1 MTKDVNVNQLVIN
14 TLTKAQYDA
23 ALANDQISDTELYMI
38 TDDNVESY
46 SKTESDQKYATKT
59 ELGDYV
65 QTSTLTTTLADYAL
79 SSEVPTTV
87 AELTDAS
94 DYATVA
100 SLAAVATS
108 GSYNDLDDKPTIPTV
123 NNATLTI
130 QKNGTTV
137 NTFTANASENVTANI
152 SVPTTVAELSDSG
165 NYVLSSALATV
176 ATSGSYNDLA
186 DKPTIPTVDQTYD
199 GTSTNAQSGAA
210 VKSAIDAAVS
220 SVYKPAGSSA
230 FASLP
235 TPAKAVEGNVYNV
248 TDAFTTTADF
258 VEGAG
263 KQYPAGTNVVVIN
276 TTGTTYKFDVL
287 AGMVD
292 LSGYQLANTAVT
304 HTASTAAGS
313 ATQPVYVNASGVAT
327 PVTYELNKTVP
338 ADAVFT
344 DTTYDVFTGAT
355 SSADG
360 ASGLVKAPVAGDQE
374 KFLRGDGNW
383 ATVSTTDTKNT
394 AGATDTS
401 SKIFLVG
408 ATTQGDNPQTYTQDT
423 AFVDVNGRLNSAAPA
438 SDAND
443 TTVAT
448 TKWVKDQ
455 GYKTSSGVTSVA
467 EGSANGTVAVSVD
480 GGTATNV
487 SVHGLGSAA
496 YTESSAYATAAQG
509 ELAESA
515 IQSVAEGS
523 TNGTISVDGSDVAV
537 HGLGS
542 AAYTAS
548 TAYAAASHTH
558 TTADVTLLTSYSK
571 GSSSAALAATDTL
584 NQALSKLENQIDSK
598 ASVVF
603 RDWSQ
608 N

>member
-1 MTKDVNVNQLVIN
+1 MPETKYFSKFSDGTNTYEVKDAEARAALEGKQGTLTAGTNITLNNDTIATTAAKVTIKDWSTATPTQTDLNQFVIN
-14 TLTKAQYDA
+14 KLTKQQYDDIDSPDP
-23 ALANDQISDTELYMI
+23 NQFYMV
-38 TDDNVESY
+38 TDDTGITVDS
-46 SKTESDQKYATKT
+46 S
-59 ELGDYV
+59 L
-65 QTSTLTTTLADYAL
+65 ST
-79 SSEVPTTV
+79 SSENPVQNKVITT
-87 AELTDAS
+87 ALNGKADS
-94 DYATVA
+94 S

-152 SVPTTVAELSDSG
+152 SVPTTVAELSDAS
-165 NYVLSSALATV
+165 NYVLSSALAAV
-176 ATSGSYNDLA
+176 ATSGSYNDLSN
-186 DKPTIPTVDQTYD
+186 KPVVDQVYAD
-199 GTSTNAQSGAA
+199 NSSNAQSGKA
-210 VKSAIDAAVS
+210 VKSAIDAAIS

-235 TPAKAVEGNVYNV
+235 TPAKAIEGNVYNV
-248 TDAFTTTADF
+248 TDAFTTTAAF

-263 KQYPAGTNVVVIN
+263 KEYPAGTNVVVIN

-313 ATQPVYVNASGVAT
+313 ATQPVYINASGVAT

-344 DTTYDVFTGAT
+344 DTTYNVFTGAT
-355 SSADG
+355 SSAAG
-360 ASGLVKAPVAGDQE
+360 TSGLVKAPIAGDQE

-467 EGSANGTVAVSVD
+467 EGSANGTIAVSVD
-480 GGTATNV
+480 GGTATN
-487 SVHGLGSAA
+487 
-496 YTESSAYATAAQG
+496 
-509 ELAESA
+509 
-515 IQSVAEGS
+515 
-523 TNGTISVDGSDVAV
+523 VAV

-548 TAYAAASHTH
+548 TAYAAAGHTH
-558 TTADVTLLTSYSK
+558 QWTYDSSTETLTF
-571 GSSSAALAATDTL
+571 GSA
-584 NQALSKLENQIDSK
+584 I
-598 ASVVF
+598 
-603 RDWSQ
+603 
-608 N
+608 

>member
-1 MTKDVNVNQLVIN
+1 MPETKYFSKFSDGTNTYEVKDAEARAALEGKQNSLTAGTNITLENDTVATTAAKVTIKDWSTATPTQTDLNQFIIN
-14 TLTKAQYDA
+14 KLTKAQYDDIPTPDP
-23 ALANDQISDTELYMI
+23 NQFYMV
-38 TDDNVESY
+38 TDDTGITVDS
-46 SKTESDQKYATKT
+46 S
-59 ELGDYV
+59 L
-65 QTSTLTTTLADYAL
+65 ST
-79 SSEVPTTV
+79 SSENPVQNKVITT
-87 AELTDAS
+87 ALNGKADS
-94 DYATVA
+94 S

-108 GSYNDLDDKPTIPTV
+108 GSYNDLDNKPTIPTV

-152 SVPTTVAELSDSG
+152 SVPTTVAELSDAG

-199 GTSTNAQSGAA
+199 GTSTNAQSGVA

-355 SSADG
+355 SSAAG
-360 ASGLVKAPVAGDQE
+360 TSGLVKAPVAGDQE
-374 KFLRGDGNW
+374 KFLRGDGDW

-401 SKIFLVG
+401 SKIYLVG
-408 ATTQGDNPQTYTQDT
+408 ATAQDANPQTYTQDT
-423 AFVDVNGRLNSAAPA
+423 AFVDANGRLNSAAPA

-467 EGSANGTVAVSVD
+467 EGSANGTIAVSVD

-487 SVHGLGSAA
+487 
-496 YTESSAYATAAQG
+496 
-509 ELAESA
+509 
-515 IQSVAEGS
+515 
-523 TNGTISVDGSDVAV
+523 AV
-537 HGLGS
+537 HGLGT

-548 TAYAAASHTH
+548 TAYATANHTH
-558 TTADVTLLTSYSK
+558 QWTYDSSTETLTF
-571 GSSSAALAATDTL
+571 GSA
-584 NQALSKLENQIDSK
+584 I
-598 ASVVF
+598 
-603 RDWSQ
+603 
-608 N
+608 

>member
-1 MTKDVNVNQLVIN
+1 MTKQYFSKFSDGTNTYEVKDAEARTALEGKQGTLTAGTNITLNNDTIATTAAKVTIKDWSTATPTQTDLNQFVIN
-14 TLTKAQYDA
+14 KLTKQQYDDIDSPDP
-23 ALANDQISDTELYMI
+23 NQFYMV
-38 TDDNVESY
+38 TDDTGITVDS
-46 SKTESDQKYATKT
+46 S
-59 ELGDYV
+59 L
-65 QTSTLTTTLADYAL
+65 ST
-79 SSEVPTTV
+79 SSENPVQNKVITT
-87 AELTDAS
+87 ALNGKADS
-94 DYATVA
+94 S

-152 SVPTTVAELSDSG
+152 SVPTTVAELSDAS
-165 NYVLSSALATV
+165 NYVLSSALAAV
-176 ATSGSYNDLA
+176 ATSGSYSDLSN
-186 DKPTIPTVDQTYD
+186 KPVVDQVYAD
-199 GTSTNAQSGAA
+199 NSSNAQSGKA
-210 VKSAIDAAVS
+210 VKSAIDAAIS

-235 TPAKAVEGNVYNV
+235 TPAKAIEGNVYNV
-248 TDAFTTTADF
+248 TDAFTTTAAF

-263 KQYPAGTNVVVIN
+263 KEYPAGTNVVVIN

-313 ATQPVYVNASGVAT
+313 ATQPVYINASGVAT

-344 DTTYDVFTGAT
+344 DTTYNVFTGAT
-355 SSADG
+355 SSAAG
-360 ASGLVKAPVAGDQE
+360 TSGLVKAPIAGDQE

-383 ATVSTTDTKNT
+383 ATVVTTDTKNT

-423 AFVDVNGRLNSAAPA
+423 AFVDANGRLNSAAPA

-467 EGSANGTVAVSVD
+467 EGSSNGTIAVSVD

-496 YTESSAYATAAQG
+496 YT
-509 ELAESA
+509 
-515 IQSVAEGS
+515 
-523 TNGTISVDGSDVAV
+523 
-537 HGLGS
+537 
-542 AAYTAS
+542 AS
-548 TAYAAASHTH
+548 TAYAAAGHTH
-558 TTADVTLLTSYSK
+558 TWTYDSSTETLTF
-571 GSSSAALAATDTL
+571 GSA
-584 NQALSKLENQIDSK
+584 
-598 ASVVF
+598 V
-603 RDWSQ
+603 
-608 N
+608 

>member
-1 MTKDVNVNQLVIN
+1 MPETKQYFSKFSDGTNTYEVKDAEARAALEGKQNSLTAGTNITLDNDTVATTAAKVTIKDWSTATPTQTDLNQFIIN
-14 TLTKAQYDA
+14 KLTKAQYDDIA
-23 ALANDQISDTELYMI
+23 TPDPNQFYMV
-38 TDDNVESY
+38 TDDTGITVDS
-46 SKTESDQKYATKT
+46 S
-59 ELGDYV
+59 L
-65 QTSTLTTTLADYAL
+65 ST
-79 SSEVPTTV
+79 SSENPVQNKVITT
-87 AELTDAS
+87 ALNGKADS
-94 DYATVA
+94 S

-108 GSYNDLDDKPTIPTV
+108 GSYNDLDNKPTIPTV

-152 SVPTTVAELSDSG
+152 SVPTTVAELSDAG

-220 SVYKPAGSSA
+220 SVYKPAGSIA

-235 TPAKAVEGNVYNV
+235 ALSSANEGKVYNV

-263 KQYPAGTNVVVIN
+263 KSYPAGTNVVIVN
-276 TTGTTYKFDVL
+276 TSGTTYKYDVL
-287 AGMVD
+287 AGFVD

-355 SSADG
+355 SSAAG
-360 ASGLVKAPVAGDQE
+360 TSGLVKAPVAGDQE

-423 AFVDVNGRLNSAAPA
+423 AFVDANGRLNSAAPA

-448 TKWVKDQ
+448 TKWIKDQ

-467 EGSANGTVAVSVD
+467 EGSANGTIAVSVD

-487 SVHGLGSAA
+487 
-496 YTESSAYATAAQG
+496 
-509 ELAESA
+509 
-515 IQSVAEGS
+515 
-523 TNGTISVDGSDVAV
+523 AV
-537 HGLGS
+537 HGLGT

-548 TAYAAASHTH
+548 TAYAAAGHTH
-558 TTADVTLLTSYSK
+558 QWTYDSSTETLTF
-571 GSSSAALAATDTL
+571 GSA
-584 NQALSKLENQIDSK
+584 I
-598 ASVVF
+598 
-603 RDWSQ
+603 
-608 N
+608 

>member
-1 MTKDVNVNQLVIN
+1 MPETKKYFSKFSDGTNTYEVKDAEARTALEGKQNSLTAGTNITLNSDTIATTAAKVTIKDWSTSTPTQTDLNQFIIN
-14 TLTKAQYDA
+14 KLTKAQYD
-23 ALANDQISDTELYMI
+23 DISTPDPNQFYMV
-38 TDDNVESY
+38 TDDTGITV
-46 SKTESDQKYATKT
+46 D
-59 ELGDYV
+59 
-65 QTSTLTTTLADYAL
+65 STLSTTSENPVQNKVITTALNNKAD
-79 SSEVPTTV
+79 SS
-87 AELTDAS
+87 
-94 DYATVA
+94 

-108 GSYNDLDDKPTIPTV
+108 GSYNDLDNKPTIPTV

-137 NTFTANASENVTANI
+137 NTFTANASDNVTANI
-152 SVPTTVAELSDSG
+152 SVPTTVAELSDAS

-186 DKPTIPTVDQTYD
+186 DKPTIPTVDQTYS
-199 GTSTNAQSGAA
+199 GTSTNAQSGVA

-220 SVYKPAGSSA
+220 SAYKAAGSVA

-235 TPAKAVEGNVYNV
+235 ALSSANEGKVYNV

-263 KQYPAGTNVVVIN
+263 KSYPAGTNVVIVN
-276 TTGTTYKFDVL
+276 TSGTTYKYDVL
-287 AGMVD
+287 AGFVD

-313 ATQPVYVNASGVAT
+313 ATQPVYINASGVAT
-327 PVTYELNKTVP
+327 AVTYELNKTVP

-344 DTTYDVFTGAT
+344 DTTYNVFTGAT

-360 ASGLVKAPVAGDQE
+360 ASGLVKAPEAGDQE

-423 AFVDVNGRLNSAAPA
+423 AFVDANGRLNSAAPA

-467 EGSANGTVAVSVD
+467 EGSANGTIAVSVD
-480 GGTATNV
+480 GGTATN
-487 SVHGLGSAA
+487 
-496 YTESSAYATAAQG
+496 
-509 ELAESA
+509 
-515 IQSVAEGS
+515 
-523 TNGTISVDGSDVAV
+523 VAV

-548 TAYAAASHTH
+548 TAYAAANHTH
-558 TTADVTLLTSYSK
+558 QWTYDSSTETLTF
-571 GSSSAALAATDTL
+571 GSA
-584 NQALSKLENQIDSK
+584 I
-598 ASVVF
+598 
-603 RDWSQ
+603 
-608 N
+608 

>member
-59 ELGDYV
+59 ELSDYV

-79 SSEVPTTV
+79 SSEIPTTV

-100 SLAAVATS
+100 SLATVATS
-108 GSYNDLDDKPTIPTV
+108 GSYNDLSNKPTIPTV

-130 QKNGTTV
+130 KRNNTTV
-137 NTFTANASENVTANI
+137 DTFTANASEDKAINI
-152 SVPTTVAELSDSG
+152 SVPTTVAELTDASDYATTAS
-165 NYVLSSALATV
+165 LATV
-176 ATSGSYNDLA
+176 ATSGSYNDLSN
-186 DKPTIPTVDQTYD
+186 KPTIPTVDQTYD
-199 GTSTNAQSGAA
+199 GTSTNAQSGVA

-220 SVYKPAGSSA
+220 SAYKAAGSVA

-235 TPAKAVEGNVYNV
+235 ALSSANEGKVYNV
-248 TDAFTTTADF
+248 TDSFTTTADF

-263 KQYPAGTNVVVIN
+263 KSYPAGTNVVVVN
-276 TTGTTYKFDVL
+276 TSGTTYKYDVL
-287 AGMVD
+287 AGFVD

-313 ATQPVYVNASGVAT
+313 ATQPVYINASGVAT
-327 PVTYELNKTVP
+327 PVSYELNKTVP

-344 DTTYDVFTGAT
+344 DTTYSAFSGSDGTNAGA
-355 SSADG
+355 A
-360 ASGLVKAPVAGDQE
+360 GLVPAPAAADNE
-374 KFLRGDGNW
+374 KFLKGDGTW
-383 ATVSTTDTKNT
+383 ATVADSDTKNT
-394 AGATDTS
+394 AGSTDTS
-401 SKIFLVG
+401 SKIYLVG
-408 ATTQGDNPQTYTQDT
+408 ATTQDANPQTYSHDT
-423 AFVDVNGRLNSAAPA
+423 AFVDTDGRLNSAAPA
-438 SDAND
+438 ANAND

-487 SVHGLGSAA
+487 SVHGLGTAA
-496 YTESSAYATAAQG
+496 YTSADAYATAAQG
-509 ELAESA
+509 ALADTA
-515 IQSVAEGS
+515 VQSVAEGS
-523 TNGTISVDGSDVAV
+523 ANGTISVDGSNVAV

-608 N
+608 S